1 MKVLLII
8 GHNPRSKGAHNREL
22 DISEFDFWEKYVE
35 SQVQRWH
42 NESGHHFQIV
52 TRPSN
57 KGYHEQ
63 MREVHKHG
71 DDYGAECSVEFHFNG
86 AVKVVK
92 GHEVLHFR
100 GSKNGKRIA
109 RICDKAFDTHLPNRD
124 RGVKPRGVNQSGGY
138 GLYVGKYPS
147 ILVEP
152 FFNKQLP
159 DYTEDGQYHENL
171 NDAFSMFFKDL
182 S

>member
-1 MKVLLII
+1 MKVLLVI
-8 GHNPRSKGAHNREL
+8 GHTPKAKGAHNKEL
-22 DISEFDFWEKYVE
+22 GISEFTFWNKYVE

-42 NESGHHFQIV
+42 DVSGHHFTII
-52 TRPSN
+52 TRPAQMN
-57 KGYHEQ
+57 YHEQ
-63 MREVHKHG
+63 MRQVHA
-71 DDYGAECSVEFHFNG
+71 YGEKWGADCSVEFHFNG

-92 GHEVLHFR
+92 GHEVLHYR

-109 RICDKAFDTHLPNRD
+109 DICDRAFDSKLPNPD

-138 GLYVGKYPS
+138 GLYVGRYPS

-159 DYTEDGQYHENL
+159 DYVEGGKYHRNL
-171 NDAFSMFFKDL
+171 NDAFAMFFKEL
-182 S
+182 E